1 MPSGFLKLVGV
12 LLLLGSIGVVGVQ
25 ACSTKDP
32 RSFSATADPA
42 TKDAPAGKDA
52 PTSKDAGPDG

>member
-32 RSFSATADPA
+32 RSFGMAPAADPA
-42 TKDAPAGKDA
+42 PAAKDAKPNG
-52 PTSKDAGPDG
+52 

>member
-32 RSFSATADPA
+32 RSFGPSP
-42 TKDAPAGKDA
+42 APAAKNATPNG
-52 PTSKDAGPDG
+52 

>member
-25 ACSTKDP
+25 ACATKDP
-32 RSFSATADPA
+32 RSFSA
-42 TKDAPAGKDA
+42 APAPVATDKKPNG
-52 PTSKDAGPDG
+52 